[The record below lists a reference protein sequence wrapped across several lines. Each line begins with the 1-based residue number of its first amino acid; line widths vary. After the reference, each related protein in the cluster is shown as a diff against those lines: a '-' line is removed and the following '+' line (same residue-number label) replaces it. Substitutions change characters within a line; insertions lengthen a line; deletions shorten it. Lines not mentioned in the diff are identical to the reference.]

1 MTPAHLLVLAAVC
14 VSFLAASAIPPQPLS
29 HCQFK
34 KMIKCTVSKSLSWRS
49 FVDYG
54 CYCGKGGSGTPVDE
68 LDRCCQT
75 HDNCYT
81 AAGKHPDCNHFWERP
96 FTKRYSY
103 TCSEGTLTC
112 TDKKDKCAA
121 FVCNCD
127 RVAAPC
133 LARAPAVPT
142 FSHSRCL
149 TNTQP

>member
-14 VSFLAASAIPPQPLS
+14 VSLLAASAIPPQPLNLY
-29 HCQFK
+29 QFGN
-34 KMIKCTVSKSLSWRS
+34 MIQCTIPKRLSWTS

-81 AAGKHPDCNHFWERP
+81 EAGIHPDCKRFWEHP
-96 FTKRYSY
+96 YTKLYAY

-112 TDKKDKCAA
+112 TDKDDKCAA

-127 RVAAPC
+127 RVAANC
-133 LARAPAVPT
+133 FAKAPYNEENVSIDT
-142 FSHSRCL
+142 NKRCK
-149 TNTQP
+149 